1 MGGDCLSTDIRRI
14 IMADE
19 LGYCWGVRRALDI
32 IEKAGQPEDPVA
44 TVGDVIH
51 NPQVVDRLRSQG
63 VQTADTVEEAA
74 ARGFKRIAITAHG
87 AGPERAREANERGLD
102 LIDTT
107 CPLVTKVQR
116 LAAKLVTQGYF
127 IVVYGDHYHP
137 EVRGII
143 SWSDTSRAVAAK
155 KIEDL
160 PWNAP
165 RGTIGENV
173 EAPPRKVAVI
183 SQTTKMVEEFLAFT
197 RELTEM
203 VAREGGEIRICNTIC
218 EPTYERQNAL
228 KRLASQVDLILAIGG
243 KKSSNTARLAEVG
256 RAFGVESHHIESSE
270 EIDESWLE
278 TVDNIGVTAGAST
291 PDDVIEDVIERL
303 TSFGFEPPVQ
313 GMKPVDLEELPSY

>member
-1 MGGDCLSTDIRRI
+1 MSTDTRRI
-14 IMADE
+14 VMADE

-32 IEKAGQPEDPVA
+32 IEKAGEPKDPVA

-51 NPQVVDRLRSQG
+51 NPQVVNRLRSQG
-63 VQTADTVEEAA
+63 VETAETVEEAA
-74 ARGFKRIAITAHG
+74 SRGFKRIAITAHG
-87 AGPERAREANERGLD
+87 AGPERAREAQERGLE

-116 LAAKLVTQGYF
+116 LAAKLVKQGYY
-127 IVVYGDHYHP
+127 IVVYGDHFHP
-137 EVRGII
+137 EVRGVI

-165 RGTIGENV
+165 RGASGEGV

-183 SQTTKMVEEFLAFT
+183 SQTTKMVEEFLDFA
-197 RELTEM
+197 RELTDM
-203 VAREGGEIRICNTIC
+203 VAREGGEVRICNTIC

-228 KRLASQVDLILAIGG
+228 KRLASQVDMILAIGG

-256 RAFGVESHHIESSE
+256 RAFGIESHHIESYQ
-270 EIDESWLE
+270 EINPEWLA
-278 TVDNIGVTAGAST
+278 TVENVGVTAGAST
-291 PDDVIEDVIERL
+291 PDDVIEEVVEHL
-303 TSFGFEPPVQ
+303 TTFGFEPPAN
-313 GMKPVDLEELPSY
+313 GMKPVNLDELPAY

>member
-1 MGGDCLSTDIRRI
+1 LSTDTRRI

-63 VQTADTVEEAA
+63 VQTAETVEEAA
-74 ARGFKRIAITAHG
+74 SRGFKRVAITAHG
-87 AGPERAREANERGLD
+87 AGPERAEEAKARGME

-116 LAAKLVTQGYF
+116 LAQKLVKQGYF
-127 IVVYGDHYHP
+127 IVVYGDHFHP

-143 SWSDTSRAVAAK
+143 SWSGTTRAVAAK
-155 KIEDL
+155 KVADL
-160 PWNAP
+160 PWNAQ
-165 RGTIGENV
+165 RGATGEGV
-173 EAPPRKVAVI
+173 EAPPRKVAVM

-197 RELTEM
+197 RELTDM

-228 KRLASQVDLILAIGG
+228 KRLASQVDLILAVGG

-256 RAFGVESHHIESSE
+256 RAFGVESYHVESSE
-270 EIDESWLE
+270 EIDPAWLDSVE
-278 TVDNIGVTAGAST
+278 NVGVTAGAST
-291 PDDVIEDVIERL
+291 PDDVISEIIERL
-303 TSFGFEPPVQ
+303 TSHGFEPPAN
-313 GMKPVDLEELPSY
+313 GIKPVNLEEVPSY

>member
-1 MGGDCLSTDIRRI
+1 LSTETRRI

-32 IEKAGQPEDPVA
+32 IEKAGKPEDPVA

-63 VQTADTVEEAA
+63 VQTAETVEEAA

-87 AGPERAREANERGLD
+87 AGPERAREAKERGLE

-116 LAAKLVTQGYF
+116 LAAKLVKQGYF

-165 RGTIGENV
+165 RGATGEDV
-173 EAPPRKVAVI
+173 MAPPRKVAVV

-197 RELTEM
+197 RDLTDM
-203 VAREGGEIRICNTIC
+203 VAREGGEVRICNTIC

-256 RAFGVESHHIESSE
+256 RAFGIDSHHIESYS
-270 EIDESWLE
+270 EIDPAWLE
-278 TVDNIGVTAGAST
+278 NVENVGVTAGAST
-291 PDDVIEDVIERL
+291 PDDVIQEVVEQL
-303 TSFGFEPPVQ
+303 TSFGFEPPAS
-313 GMKPVDLEELPSY
+313 GIKPVDLDQLPAY